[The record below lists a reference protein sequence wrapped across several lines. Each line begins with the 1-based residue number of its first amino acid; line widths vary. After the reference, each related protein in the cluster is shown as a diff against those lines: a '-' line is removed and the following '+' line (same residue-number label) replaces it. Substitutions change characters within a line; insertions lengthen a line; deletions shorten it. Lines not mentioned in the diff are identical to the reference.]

1 MSVDSE
7 IAKYFKI
14 GELMFSI
21 QFSDVSESSYN
32 LIARSRL
39 TDTVTP
45 NYICLF
51 TLITMSTISSF
62 ALDNEKSS
70 IFRRPSFKKT
80 VKEKEQT
87 KSKQRRPSLKTCL
100 RKLKSI
106 KNTTKMAGRPKAT
119 SSKSPFHEVPELQIV
134 ATASQDGSEIEAAT
148 SSEIFTQ
155 APPYVRQVFENYES
169 PMSQEEITD
178 TQEITTQAPRAKK
191 LQDYSPVEI
200 SVRSME
206 GEVSIQTVDLADT
219 EVDKLSS
226 KEGGNDK
233 MEYTECVEEE
243 YVEEKEIEAA
253 TASETFTHASP
264 YVQQEITDTQE
275 ITAQAPRARKLQY
288 YSPEEIS
295 VLLMEEEVSIQI
307 VDLADT
313 EVDKVSS
320 EEMEYDEEGENG
332 KMEYSECDE
341 EEYVEEKELD
351 IRGCEAPDALALCML
366 GSLIAVQFFAQ

>member
-1 MSVDSE
+1 
-7 IAKYFKI
+7 
-14 GELMFSI
+14 
-21 QFSDVSESSYN
+21 
-32 LIARSRL
+32 
-39 TDTVTP
+39 
-45 NYICLF
+45 
-51 TLITMSTISSF
+51 
-62 ALDNEKSS
+62 
-70 IFRRPSFKKT
+70 
-80 VKEKEQT
+80 
-87 KSKQRRPSLKTCL
+87 L
-100 RKLKSI
+100 RKLKSM

-119 SSKSPFHEVPELQIV
+119 SSKSRFHEVPELQIV

-275 ITAQAPRARKLQY
+275 ITTQAPRARKLQY